1 MSALPSSPL
10 VSVED
15 YLAGE
20 LVAEQKHEY
29 VGGLIYMMAGARN
42 RHNQVASRTMIALG
56 RRLDG
61 SPCEAFN
68 SDTKARVHAFG
79 KTRFYYPDAMVVCEL
94 NPDDD
99 VFQDRPVVIVEVLS
113 GSTPRARRAEDRVV
127 EGEKRDAYLEVPS
140 LKVLLLVESDRPSV
154 SVDRRGEDGVFTRT
168 WHEGEDAVVP
178 LPEIGLELPLRELH
192 AGQA

>member
-20 LVAEQKHEY
+20 SVAEQKHEY

-42 RHNQVASRTMIALG
+42 RHNRIASRAQGLLFVG
-56 RRLDG
+56 LRG

-68 SDTKARVHAFG
+68 SDTKARVHAFE

-113 GSTPRARRAEDRVV
+113 ESTRRAD

-192 AGQA
+192 AG